1 MRWAYGC
8 RARVG
13 TRKNPSTH
21 KLKAVTH
28 TKKNSPRRQKGTS
41 KVATEFVLCKL
52 STAGYRT
59 CPESIVCILRETIRE
74 N

>member
-1 MRWAYGC
+1 MQ
-8 RARVG
+8 G
-13 TRKNPSTH
+13 TGWYTQESLNTQTESCNTH
-21 KLKAVTH
+21 KEK
-28 TKKNSPRRQKGTS
+28 SPRRQKGTS